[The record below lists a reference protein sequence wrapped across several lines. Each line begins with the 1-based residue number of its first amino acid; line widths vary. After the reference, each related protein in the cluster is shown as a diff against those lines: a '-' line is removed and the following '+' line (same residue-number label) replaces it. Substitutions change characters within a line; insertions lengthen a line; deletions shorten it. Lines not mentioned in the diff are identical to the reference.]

1 MSDKDASG
9 LFSMPDTVAN
19 KFKITVPI
27 TGYTLRKSA
36 DGTEKYVITGMAS
49 NTHLDLTGERMAET
63 AIAAMV
69 KSLEL
74 KRITLN
80 NEHGSDWD
88 DDFGEVTKLWATDSQ
103 ELMMEAE
110 LDPDHYRTK
119 TLIKALDKG
128 KKLGLSIGGA
138 VKEAAMEWFAD
149 LGRRVMT
156 YKNIDL
162 FHVAITG
169 TPAVAETWVTPITKS
184 LKDWKDLSMIKEQPL
199 LAKSDTAPAAPAPDA
214 TPAAPT
220 PTPEGGTTPATPNA
234 SDQPQVNDALPASDA
249 AVGDPT
255 PDTPV
260 ETPAA
265 GQEDNEAPA
274 DEPAAAKSAPD
285 QAKPDTSEVAKST
298 VFGDWAEIGMATSAI
313 NDLSWTLSD
322 YVWMTLVDEEK
333 SAQDKTASIDAALSD
348 FHTLIMKVVSA
359 LVADGNAEE
368 IERAAKAFKAQS
380 PEAVSKSLADRDSL
394 LADLTKSLETKTAEV
409 ANVTQELAT
418 AQKALTDLQAT
429 AEASTKELETIKA
442 RKTVAFNEGARQAA
456 VIDTQKAE
464 PQPTNELPKRLHG
477 VY

>member
-1 MSDKDASG
+1 MSN
-9 LFSMPDTVAN
+9 TVTN
-19 KFKITVPI
+19 TFKITVPI

-49 NTHLDLTGERMAET
+49 NTHLDLTGERMADT
-63 AIAAMV
+63 AIDAMV
-69 KSLEL
+69 KSLEI

-88 DDFGEVTKLWATDSQ
+88 DDFGEVTKLWATDGH

-199 LAKSDTAPAAPAPDA
+199 LAKSDSTPAAPAPDA
-214 TPAAPT
+214 TPPAPAS
-220 PTPEGGTTPATPNA
+220 TPEGGTTPATPNA
-234 SDQPQVNDALPASDA
+234 SDQPQANDASPASDA
-249 AVGDPT
+249 AAGDPT

-265 GQEDNEAPA
+265 GQEDKEAPA

-285 QAKPDTSEVAKST
+285 QATPDTSEITKSAI
-298 VFGDWAEIGMATSAI
+298 FGDWTEGSITADAI
-313 NDLSWTLSD
+313 SSLSWRLED
-322 YVWMTLVDEEK
+322 YVWMSMSDT
-333 SAQDKTASIDAALSD
+333 KTPAVERLASIKAALD
-348 FHTLIMKVVSA
+348 EFQQLIMKVATA
-359 LVADGNAEE
+359 LIQDGNAEE

-380 PEAVSKSLADRDSL
+380 PEAVSKSLADRDTQ
-394 LADLTKSLETKTAEV
+394 LAELTKSLETNTARVDELTKTLS
-409 ANVTQELAT
+409 TRDTELAT

-429 AEASTKELETIKA
+429 AGASTKELETIKA

-456 VIDTQKAE
+456 IIDTQKAE

>member
-1 MSDKDASG
+1 MSN
-9 LFSMPDTVAN
+9 TVTN
-19 KFKITVPI
+19 TFKITVPI

-49 NTHLDLTGERMAET
+49 NTHLDLTGERMADT
-63 AIAAMV
+63 AIDAMV
-69 KSLEL
+69 KSLEI

-88 DDFGEVTKLWATDSQ
+88 DDFGEVTKLWATDGH

-119 TLIKALDKG
+119 TLIEALDKG

-184 LKDWKDLSMIKEQPL
+184 LRDWKDTTMIKHQPL
-199 LAKSDTAPAAPAPDA
+199 LAKSDTAVASPDEAAQAAAPEQTPEAAPPAA
-214 TPAAPT
+214 TPAADQAQADDAPAASEAH
-220 PTPEGGTTPATPNA
+220 EGTEPD
-234 SDQPQVNDALPASDA
+234 DQPVAPTAPAQED
-249 AVGDPT
+249 DQPT
-255 PDTPV
+255 PDGDAASPSAPA
-260 ETPAA
+260 PAA
-265 GQEDNEAPA
+265 D
-274 DEPAAAKSAPD
+274 
-285 QAKPDTSEVAKST
+285 DTSEVAKST

-313 NDLSWTLSD
+313 SDLSWTLSD
-322 YVWMTLVDEEK
+322 YVWMTLIDEEK

-359 LVADGNAEE
+359 LVVDRNAED
-368 IERAAKAFKAQS
+368 IQRAAQAFKAQS
-380 PEAVSKSLADRDSL
+380 PAAVSKSLADRDTQ
-394 LADLTKSLETKTAEV
+394 LANLTKSLETKMVEV
-409 ANVTQELAT
+409 ATVTQELAT
-418 AQKALTDLQAT
+418 TQKTLTELQAT
-429 AEASTKELETIKA
+429 AAASTKELETIKA

>member
-1 MSDKDASG
+1 MSN
-9 LFSMPDTVAN
+9 TVTN
-19 KFKITVPI
+19 TFKITVPI

-49 NTHLDLTGERMAET
+49 NTHLDLTGERMADT
-63 AIAAMV
+63 AIDAMV
-69 KSLEL
+69 KSLEV

-88 DDFGEVTKLWATDSQ
+88 DDFGEVTKLWATDGH

-149 LGRRVMT
+149 LGRRIMT

-184 LKDWKDLSMIKEQPL
+184 LKDWKDTTMIKEQPT

-214 TPAAPT
+214 VPAANPE
-220 PTPEGGTTPATPNA
+220 PTPESAGTATPNA
-234 SDQPQVNDALPASDA
+234 SDQPQAEDAPAASEAAAGDTTQDA
-249 AVGDPT
+249 
-255 PDTPV
+255 PV

-265 GQEDNEAPA
+265 GQEDEAVPA
-274 DEPAAAKSAPD
+274 DEPAATTSAPD
-285 QAKPDTSEVAKST
+285 QAEDDTSEIAKSK
-298 VFGDWAEIGMATSAI
+298 VFGDWAEVGMATSAI
-313 NDLSWTLSD
+313 SDLSWTLSD

-359 LVADGNAEE
+359 LVADGATEE
-368 IERAAKAFKAQS
+368 LQRAAQAFKEQS
-380 PEAVSKSLADRDSL
+380 PAAVSKSLADRDTQ
-394 LADLTKSLETKTAEV
+394 LATLTKSLETKTAEV
-409 ANVTQELAT
+409 ANVTQELAVV
-418 AQKALTDLQAT
+418 QKSLIDLQAT
-429 AEASTKELETIKA
+429 AAASTKELETIKA

-456 VIDTQKAE
+456 IIDTQKAE